1 LLIYAP
7 HNLRLFDG
15 EAARPLRFFVPG
27 SLVDP
32 AVIVDIAARA
42 ERLLTPVV
50 ETEGYR
56 LLLCEYVGGGRGRI
70 LRVYIER
77 ADDTGVSLDDCIRVN
92 NLVTDVLDVED
103 IIPTAY
109 NLEVSSP
116 GVERPLKRTEHFE
129 AVLGK
134 LVRIKSWE
142 PIIGRRNWLG
152 PLISLDDD
160 ILTVEVDGEDHR
172 IPIPA
177 IERANLVYEPP
188 QKGQKKGGS
197 GRKSRARKR

>member
-1 LLIYAP
+1 M
-7 HNLRLFDG
+7 
-15 EAARPLRFFVPG
+15 
-27 SLVDP
+27 DP

-42 ERLLTPVV
+42 ERMLAPVIA
-50 ETEGYR
+50 TEGYS
-56 LLLCEYVGGGRGRI
+56 LLLCEYVGGARGRI

-77 ADDTGVSLDDCIRVN
+77 MDEQPVEVGDCVKVN
-92 NLVTDVLDVED
+92 NLVTDLLDVED
-103 IIPTAY
+103 IVPTAY

-116 GVERPLKRTEHFE
+116 GVERPLKRAEHFS

-134 LVRIKSWE
+134 VVRIKTWE
-142 PIIGRRNWLG
+142 PVVGRRNWKG
-152 PLISLDDD
+152 ELISLEDD

-188 QKGQKKGGS
+188 RKGQKKGGS
-197 GRKSRARKR
+197 GRKRRTRR

>member
-1 LLIYAP
+1 M
-7 HNLRLFDG
+7 
-15 EAARPLRFFVPG
+15 
-27 SLVDP
+27 DP
-32 AVIVDIAARA
+32 AVIVDISARA
-42 ERLLTPVV
+42 ERLLTPVIA
-50 ETEGYR
+50 TEGYR

-77 ADDTGVSLDDCIRVN
+77 ENDTPVTLDDCIRVN
-92 NLVTDVLDVED
+92 NMVTDLLDVED

-116 GVERPLKRTEHFE
+116 GVERPLKRAEHFS
-129 AVLGK
+129 AVLGR
-134 LVRIKSWE
+134 VIRIKSWE
-142 PIIGRRNWLG
+142 PIIGRKNWKG
-152 PLISLDDD
+152 ELISLDDD

-188 QKGQKKGGS
+188 RKGQKKGGS
-197 GRKSRARKR
+197 GRKRRSRK